1 MSKFLFCA
9 VLFIASG
16 NSYAN
21 EKSPPLADIRT
32 QQLEIRERVQAAK
45 GAYKDMSAAQRAEI
59 VRRQD
64 ELLALIE
71 GKQTLDDLND
81 PDKVAAFNA
90 LEWIKARI
98 TDSEDQRVICERAR
112 PVGSNRV
119 ERICATVAER
129 RANQE
134 AADIALRNR
143 PLCGGEDYCPND

>member
-1 MSKFLFCA
+1 MIKFLLCA
-9 VLFIASG
+9 AFIALPGYSQ
-16 NSYAN
+16 AN
-21 EKSPPLADIRT
+21 TTSPPLTDIRT
-32 QQLEIRERVQAAK
+32 QQLEIRERVQTAK
-45 GAYKDMSAAQRAEI
+45 GPYKDMTPAERAEI

-71 GKQTLDDLND
+71 GKQSLDDLND

-119 ERICATVAER
+119 ERICASVAER

-134 AADIALRNR
+134 AAEIALRNR

>member
-1 MSKFLFCA
+1 MIKFLICA
-9 VLFIASG
+9 ALALAPGYSHASD
-16 NSYAN
+16 
-21 EKSPPLADIRT
+21 KSPPLADIRA
-32 QQLEIRERVQAAK
+32 QQLEIRERVQGAN
-45 GAYKDMSAAQRAEI
+45 GAYRAMSPAERAEI

-64 ELLALIE
+64 EVLALID
-71 GKQTLDDLND
+71 GKQSLDELND
-81 PDKVAAFNA
+81 PDKVAAFNS
-90 LEWIKARI
+90 LEWIKAKI

-134 AADIALRNR
+134 AAETALRNR